1 MARKTLVGWDPEAE
15 PDWQLPSHLPP
26 VEEGADPVPG
36 EKKTEPEVKGKR
48 RGARSSV
55 EAAVVEVFADDAVR
69 RVSKSISE
77 SKFDAT

>member
-36 EKKTEPEVKGKR
+36 EKKTE
-48 RGARSSV
+48 GAGGEREATRRSSV

>member
-36 EKKTEPEVKGKR
+36 EKKTEGAGGEREATRSEV
-48 RGARSSV
+48 
-55 EAAVVEVFADDAVR
+55 
-69 RVSKSISE
+69 VS
-77 SKFDAT
+77 